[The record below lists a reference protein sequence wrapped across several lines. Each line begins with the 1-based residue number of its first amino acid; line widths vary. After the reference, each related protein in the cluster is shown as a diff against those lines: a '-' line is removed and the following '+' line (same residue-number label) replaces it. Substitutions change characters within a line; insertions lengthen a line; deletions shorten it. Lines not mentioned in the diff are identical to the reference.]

1 MAKTAR
7 AKSASGGSAETDAK
21 LRDILAEL
29 ERQGSEEQRVKMA
42 GYGIVVDR
50 AYGVGHGALKAIAK
64 PYGKDHALALALW
77 ATGRHEA
84 RDLATMVDDPASVTP
99 AQMDEW
105 AGDCDSWDLV
115 DAICFNLFNRT
126 PYADAKIRAWVPD
139 EREFVRRS
147 GFVLMACL
155 ALPRLRTPDAQ
166 FRPYLKI
173 IQANASDDRNF
184 VKKGVSWALRTIGKR
199 AGLREEALAVAER
212 LAASSVPA
220 ARSVGKEAIRELKQ
234 RG

>member
-1 MAKTAR
+1 MKAKPDSRATAARLR
-7 AKSASGGSAETDAK
+7 AV
-21 LRDILAEL
+21 LAEL
-29 ERQGSEEQRVKMA
+29 ERQASAEQRAKMA

-64 PYGKDHALALALW
+64 PYAKDHALALALW

-84 RDLATMVDDPASVTP
+84 RDLATMIDDPASVTP
-99 AQMDEW
+99 PQMDEW

-126 PYADAKIRAWVPD
+126 PHADAKIRRWVPD
-139 EREFVRRS
+139 EREFVRRA

-155 ALPRLRTPDAQ
+155 ALPKLRTPDAQ
-166 FRPYLKI
+166 FRPYLEI
-173 IQANASDDRNF
+173 IEANAGDDRNF
-184 VKKGVSWALRTIGKR
+184 VKKGVSWSLRTIGKR
-199 AGLREEALAVAER
+199 VGLHDEALDVAAR
-212 LAASSVPA
+212 LAASSDPA
-220 ARSVGKEAIRELKQ
+220 ARSVGKEALRELKR